1 MRIPAVAT
9 LLFTSC
15 LLATPAL
22 ADDAIDHFKGEPAP
36 SLQAALANLATYNP
50 QLQALLAKG
59 QLDNADMMAI
69 HQLTYTLENALARL
83 DDEVDLLEEALEAV
97 HKASENAD
105 PATVLEQGR
114 IYLDKAS
121 LITR

>member
-1 MRIPAVAT
+1 MRTLPVAVLILSA
-9 LLFTSC
+9 S
-15 LLATPAL
+15 LLATPTL

-36 SLQAALANLATYNP
+36 TLQAALANLATYNP

-59 QLDNADMMAI
+59 QLDNADMMAV

-83 DDEVDLLEEALEAV
+83 DDEVDLLEDALEAV